1 MTSRTMSPESSFE
14 GSTSS
19 DSRLILSLLH
29 QLAYLQG
36 YKAAVFDSQY
46 RFRNPGDISAKV
58 WKQEHRACQEIAGS
72 LAAMLDG
79 RSGPCREQIAQLLE
93 QYLRNKREK
102 FGLDSKEFE
111 GARSI
116 VERVLAFLVD
126 YDRTGVELRN
136 NTQAVR
142 VGPWSAEKQSRE
154 KRRAFR

>member
-1 MTSRTMSPESSFE
+1 MTSRTMSHDSSFE
-14 GSTSS
+14 GSTPTGT
-19 DSRLILSLLH
+19 RLILSLLH

-58 WKQEHRACQEIAGS
+58 WKQEHRACQEIASS

-79 RSGPCREQIAQLLE
+79 SASPCREEIAQLLE

-111 GARSI
+111 GARAI
-116 VERVLAFLVD
+116 VERVLSFLVE
-126 YDRTGVELRN
+126 YDRAGAELRN
-136 NTQAVR
+136 SSQAVR
-142 VGPWSAEKQSRE
+142 VGPWSAERRP
-154 KRRAFR
+154 KRRASR